1 MRPDMTDIY
10 VLTISILGML
20 ILLMA
25 LARRIRSLE
34 RRLMLLEGHKWD
46 WRKELK

>member
-1 MRPDMTDIY
+1 MTDIY
-10 VLTISILGML
+10 ILTISLLGTL
-20 ILLMA
+20 ILLMI
-25 LARRIRSLE
+25 LARRVQLLE